1 MNMPHAVNT
10 VNDEGGCYKIDCLE
24 IIHIIKTKM
33 CLIKCQCMIIYY
45 VNVIIMGCKTPGS
58 YTFWQLTS

>member
-10 VNDEGGCYKIDCLE
+10 VNDEVDGCYKIDCLE

-33 CLIKCQCMIIYY
+33 CLIK
-45 VNVIIMGCKTPGS
+45 
-58 YTFWQLTS
+58 

>member
-45 VNVIIMGCKTPGS
+45 VNVII
-58 YTFWQLTS
+58 